1 MTINREDL
9 MRLRIFIALFML
21 GALSGLYGCSATGPR
36 FDLTK
41 TEAVSSKES
50 QLYIFRESA
59 FIESGTY
66 PVVLLD
72 GKEIGDLRNGGYI
85 TTKLTPGPH
94 ELLVQSGGMLRGQW
108 IHSPKRL
115 SFATEPGKR
124 HYIQVSLR
132 TINTV
137 GNTMYRGVV
146 ISIVPDSE
154 ALKALSE
161 LNLSK

>member
-1 MTINREDL
+1 
-9 MRLRIFIALFML
+9 MRIRIFVALLML
-21 GALSGLYGCSATGPR
+21 GVLSGLYGCSATGAR

-41 TEAVSSKES
+41 AEAVSSKES

-85 TTKLTPGPH
+85 VTKLTPGPH
-94 ELLVQSGGMLRGQW
+94 ELLVQSGGILRGQW

-115 SFATEPGKR
+115 SFDTEPGKR

-137 GNTMYRGVV
+137 GNTIYRGVV

-154 ALKALSE
+154 AHKALSE